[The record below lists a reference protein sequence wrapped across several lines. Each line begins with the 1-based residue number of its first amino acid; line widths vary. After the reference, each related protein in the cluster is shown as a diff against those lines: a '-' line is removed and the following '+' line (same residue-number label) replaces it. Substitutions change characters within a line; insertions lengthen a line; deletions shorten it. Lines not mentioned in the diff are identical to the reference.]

1 MTLTIVSGNHRGV
14 KPYVSGASCSSC
26 PGGYTCSGN
35 LCVNGSDTSSGS
47 GDLQPLTQETKTF
60 PVRKTQLSFFLMLK
74 LKDKWFL
81 SLKNQSFSSYNARYY
96 HNLYEFADLEG
107 WKGVCPPP
115 FLEKSSLV
123 KTPQKITENRFWSKR
138 LPNWGVIFFNWR
150 RFPLTNAD
158 YIIVILSFSRNKDA
172 NIDP

>member
-1 MTLTIVSGNHRGV
+1 MYPEPRAVPVPEGIPVQVISVSTEVTHPPAAEAV
-14 KPYVSGASCSSC
+14 
-26 PGGYTCSGN
+26 
-35 LCVNGSDTSSGS
+35 
-47 GDLQPLTQETKTF
+47 DLQPLTQETKTF

-74 LKDKWFL
+74 LKDKLFL
-81 SLKNQSFSSYNARYY
+81 SLKKQSFSSYNARYL
-96 HNLYEFADLEG
+96 HNLYEFADLKG
-107 WKGVCPPP
+107 WKGVCPPPP

-138 LPNWGVIFFNWR
+138 LPNWGVIFLNWR

-158 YIIVILSFSRNKDA
+158 YIIVILSFRRNKDA